1 MQCKTASKT
10 EKRKKFVIFEYVTGK
25 GNLIIYAMK
34 KILFLCLMATC
45 VVSCNNSGNT
55 ENQTPERI
63 IQTTTMENPRFK
75 MIETENIHILL
86 KWDTRTG
93 KTWMVQYGLSDTPAL
108 EKLIPNSQFLT
119 EDKSWNGRFELYP
132 TQNMFNFIMV
142 DTYNGNT
149 YQVQWSTDDEHCFAT
164 SITSKMGN

>member
-1 MQCKTASKT
+1 
-10 EKRKKFVIFEYVTGK
+10 
-25 GNLIIYAMK
+25 MK

-55 ENQTPERI
+55 ENQTTERI

-93 KTWMVQYGLSDTPAL
+93 KTWMVQYGLRDTPAL
-108 EKLIPNSQFLT
+108 EKLIPNSLP
-119 EDKSWNGRFELYP
+119 KIKAG
-132 TQNMFNFIMV
+132 MV
-142 DTYNGNT
+142 VLN
-149 YQVQWSTDDEHCFAT
+149 
-164 SITSKMGN
+164 SIRPKICSIS

>member
-1 MQCKTASKT
+1 M
-10 EKRKKFVIFEYVTGK
+10 KR
-25 GNLIIYAMK
+25 
-34 KILFLCLMATC
+34 ILFLCLMAFV
-45 VVSCNNSGNT
+45 VVSCNNTAKT
-55 ENQTPERI
+55 ESQVPTKA
-63 IQTTTMENPRFK
+63 IQTNTMDTPRFK
-75 MIETENIHILL
+75 MIETENFHILL

-93 KTWMVQYGLSDTPAL
+93 KTWMVQYGLSDAPAV
-108 EKLIPNSQFLT
+108 ENLISRSNLLS
-119 EDKSWNGRFELYP
+119 EEESWNGRFELYP